1 MIIPDV
7 NLLLYACDSDSPFHA
22 GAAAWWRK
30 CLSGTEPVGL
40 PPVVVF
46 GFLRIATNGR
56 VYQNPMTSAEAIQHV
71 RSWIMQA
78 VVQIIEARS
87 NHVEQVCQLLETL
100 GMAGNLVTDT
110 QIAALA
116 IEYDAVVH
124 TADADFLRFS
134 RLRWFNPLTGAGS
147 RKLSRG

>member
-7 NLLLYACDSDSPFHA
+7 NVLLYAYDSDSPFHTR
-22 GAAAWWRK
+22 AAAWWRK

-46 GFLRIATNGR
+46 GFLRIVTNGR
-56 VYQNPMTSAEAIQHV
+56 VFQNPMTCAEAIQHV
-71 RSWIMQA
+71 RSWLMQS

-100 GMAGNLVTDT
+100 GTAGNLVTDT

-116 IEYDAVVH
+116 IEYGAVVH
-124 TADADFLRFS
+124 TADADFLRFP
-134 RLRWFNPLTGAGS
+134 RLRWFNPVTGAGS
-147 RKLSRG
+147 RKPSGG

>member
-7 NLLLYACDSDSPFHA
+7 NLLLCACDSDSPFHA
-22 GAAAWWRK
+22 RAAAWWRK
-30 CLSGTEPVGL
+30 CLSGAEPVGL

-56 VYQNPMTSAEAIQHV
+56 VFQNPMTCAEAIQHV
-71 RSWIMQA
+71 RSWLMQS

-100 GMAGNLVTDT
+100 GTAGNLVTDT

-116 IEYDAVVH
+116 IEYGAVVH
-124 TADADFLRFS
+124 TADADFLRFP
-134 RLRWFNPLTGAGS
+134 RLRWFNPVTGAGS
-147 RKLSRG
+147 RKPSGG

>member
-7 NLLLYACDSDSPFHA
+7 NLLLYTYDSDSPFHA
-22 GAAAWWRK
+22 RAAAWWRK
-30 CLSGTEPVGL
+30 SLSGKEPVGL

-56 VYQNPMTSAEAIQHV
+56 VYQNPMTPVEAIQHV
-71 RSWIMQA
+71 RSWLKQS
-78 VVQIIEARS
+78 VVQIIEPRN

-100 GMAGNLVTDT
+100 GTAGNLVTDT

-116 IEYDAVVH
+116 VEYDAVVH
-124 TADADFLRFS
+124 TADADFLRFP
-134 RLRWFNPLTGAGS
+134 RLRWFNPVTGAGS
-147 RKLSRG
+147 RKLSAG